1 MKAIRAGL
9 GGYTDDPSA
18 ALAVLRIK
26 TVGLDSELL
35 HIFRREGDGFTGQSD
50 AGVADA
56 VRKHVHA
63 AGASAIGL
71 QIEAREWRARAELGI
86 GRSNIA
92 GNVAHR
98 YGQIEHAAS
107 RQRRVVQH
115 AFTDGLPQRSGL
127 GFDKSCVLR
136 YSYLRFNLPGPPDPV

>member
-1 MKAIRAGL
+1 MKVIRAGL
-9 GGYTDDPSA
+9 GGYADDPSA

-26 TVGLDSELL
+26 SVGLNSELL
-35 HIFRREGDGFTGQSD
+35 HVFRREGYGFTGQSD

-63 AGASAIGL
+63 SRASAIGL
-71 QIEAREWRARAELGI
+71 QIEARKRRARAELRI

-98 YGQIEHAAS
+98 YGQIEHV
-107 RQRRVVQH
+107 RRMH
-115 AFTDGLPQRSGL
+115 G
-127 GFDKSCVLR
+127 
-136 YSYLRFNLPGPPDPV
+136 